1 VKETESETKEN
12 KIFLSGKKEATEER
26 NSISHQPWDIA
37 AGKKFRLPRSLR
49 RDLIS
54 GIFVL
59 FAKLE
64 RQSLRTYT
72 NVNNISK
79 LKRIEKAKS

>member
-1 VKETESETKEN
+1 VNEPESETKEKQN
-12 KIFLSGKKEATEER
+12 LSVAKKEATEER
-26 NSISHQPWDIA
+26 NRISRQLWDIA
-37 AGKKFRLPRSLR
+37 AGKKFRLPRSLTG
-49 RDLIS
+49 DLIS

-72 NVNNISK
+72 NVNINSK